1 MTAQSLHL
9 AARGAAGVDALQ
21 KAAGSP
27 RLQISRRRSDLERA
41 RGLLLRAPARCRE
54 VQLADDVLELDRV
67 AEGARDP
74 LDLARRIAGGV
85 GEVWLAA

>member
-1 MTAQSLHL
+1 MILRDRANPPGWNF
-9 AARGAAGVDALQ
+9 R
-21 KAAGSP
+21 
-27 RLQISRRRSDLERA
+27 ERQ
-41 RGLLLRAPARCRE
+41 APARCRE